1 MNRNNENSWRLILSP
16 PMRGAENMA
25 LDEAILETV
34 CTGDSPPSLR
44 LYAWDPPCLSLGYA
58 QPISDVDL
66 DRLEAVGC
74 DLVRRPTG
82 GRAILHA
89 DELTYAIIAK
99 DDNPHLAGGVLKS
112 YRHLSKGLFQALTLL
127 GVDVEIQPEIP
138 VAQSDRTN
146 PVCFQI
152 PSAFEITAQNMKLI
166 GSAQVRRRGCV
177 LQHGSL
183 PLSGDIATICQA
195 LRFEDEETR
204 ASVSER
210 VRARATT
217 IETLLSSTVSWEDAA
232 QAFIQ
237 GFSSELGLALQRGEV
252 TELEQTRAKE
262 LLSEHY
268 KNTSWTQR
276 K

>member
-1 MNRNNENSWRLILSP
+1 MNRNNEESWRLILSP
-16 PMRGAENMA
+16 PMCGAENMA

-34 CTGDSPPSLR
+34 CAGESPPTLR
-44 LYAWDPPCLSLGYA
+44 LYAWAPPCLSLGYA
-58 QPISDVDL
+58 QPIADVDL
-66 DRLEAVGC
+66 DRLESFGW

-99 DDNPHLAGGVLKS
+99 DDNPHLTGGVLRS
-112 YRHLSKGLFQALTLL
+112 YRHLSKGLVKALTLL
-127 GVDVEIQPEIP
+127 GLDVEIQPEIP
-138 VAQSDRTN
+138 LDETDRTN

-152 PSAFEITAQNMKLI
+152 PSAFEITAQMKKLI

-183 PLSGDIATICQA
+183 PLAGDIATICEV
-195 LRFEDEETR
+195 LRFEDDETR

-217 IETLLSSTVSWEDAA
+217 IETLINTQVTWERAS

-237 GFSSELGLALQRGEV
+237 GFSSALALDLQQGEV
-252 TELEQTRAKE
+252 TVRERARADE
-262 LLSEHY
+262 LLTDHY
-268 KNTSWTQR
+268 RNIDWTHR
-276 K
+276 M